1 MKDLKRKTD
10 LITQSVG
17 VNEDA
22 FKSMNFRSQETMYTW
37 LGINDFGPHQ
47 EKKMRLVAKYLK
59 SIKARA

>member
-47 EKKMRLVAKYLK
+47 
-59 SIKARA
+59 